1 MIGVPELLLLLVILL
16 LVAGTSK
23 LPKLARALGDS
34 KRELKKGLTDRDSD
48 A

>member
-1 MIGVPELLLLLVILL
+1 MIGVPELLLVLVVLL
-16 LVAGTSK
+16 LVVGASR

-34 KRELKKGLTDRDSD
+34 KREIEKGLTGRNSD